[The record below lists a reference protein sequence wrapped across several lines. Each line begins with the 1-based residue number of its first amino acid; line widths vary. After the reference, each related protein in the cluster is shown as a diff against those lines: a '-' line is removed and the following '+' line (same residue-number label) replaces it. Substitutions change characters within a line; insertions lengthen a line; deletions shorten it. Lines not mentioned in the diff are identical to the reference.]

1 MREAVTVQVGGF
13 ANYVGS
19 HFWNFQDELL
29 GLADDPDADPVFK
42 NDALDMDVLY
52 RSGETHQGIP
62 TYCPRLVSVGSRG
75 SLGSLSS
82 SGNLSQTSAS
92 ADQLNVA
99 TWSGS
104 VTRSVSKPHGRNLFL
119 QSLVEEGQNP
129 STSNGASNS
138 QKSVEDKDLID
149 CLENSVNFWTD
160 YSKVQYH
167 PQSLYELHGS
177 WTDFDKFDN
186 YGSAQEVV
194 SDWSQIEEM
203 NERLRFFVEECDH
216 IQGIQ
221 FIVDDSGGFSSV
233 AAQFLENIADDYT
246 NTPVL
251 LYCVRD
257 PMTLGSSRRNQ
268 RESIMRALHD
278 AVSFSKLSSF
288 CNLMVPIGPP
298 SLSRSYMS
306 SYLYIQDEKPFHASA
321 VCAAAIHSIT
331 VPFRLQQTGPSSDLA
346 HSSGNLDIGELLH
359 ILSDQGR
366 QNMVTALDVA
376 MPAPSLTDRDAMGN
390 IEMKLHSLT
399 PEISDEDEDPYSVE
413 SLVVHGALD
422 KGGQRTSIS
431 QVKDSV
437 CSVYEARETK
447 PKFSHLSASLCPL
460 PVPLPFPSIFRGNI
474 GRHGEILSD
483 HAEES
488 QPKGSL
494 DIESIPM
501 AARLRSSSAVLPF
514 IERRSGSLQKHGVA
528 RGAIGS
534 LVLRDWGFGR
544 EEVEDMAEHLAKLL
558 GPFHP
563 EMDLTSDS
571 D

>member
-1 MREAVTVQVGGF
+1 MREVVTVQVGGF

-29 GLADDPDADPVFK
+29 GLADDPGADPVFK
-42 NDALDMDVLY
+42 TAALDMDVLY
-52 RSGETHQGIP
+52 RSGETHQGVP
-62 TYCPRLVSVGSRG
+62 TFCPRLVSVGPRG

-82 SGNLSQTSAS
+82 SGNLGQSSAA
-92 ADQLNVA
+92 ADQINVV
-99 TWSGS
+99 TWSGN

-119 QSLVEEGQNP
+119 QSLVEEAQSP
-129 STSNGASNS
+129 STSNDGNNS
-138 QKSVEDKDLID
+138 LKNVEDKNLIE
-149 CLENSVNFWTD
+149 CLENGVNFWTD

-186 YGSAQEVV
+186 YGSAQQVV
-194 SDWSQIEEM
+194 SEWSQIEEM

-257 PMTLGSSRRNQ
+257 PVTLGSSRNQ
-268 RESIMRALHD
+268 RESITRSLHD

-306 SYLYIQDEKPFHASA
+306 PFLHIQDEKPFHSSA
-321 VCAAAIHSIT
+321 ICAAAIHSVT
-331 VPFRLQQTGPSSDLA
+331 VPFRLQRMGPSSDLA
-346 HSSGNLDIGELLH
+346 HSSGYLDIGELVHL
-359 ILSDQGR
+359 LSDQGR
-366 QNMVTALDVA
+366 QNMVTTLDVA

-390 IEMKLHSLT
+390 IVMKLHSLT
-399 PEISDEDEDPYSVE
+399 PEISDQDEDPYSVE

-422 KGGQRTSIS
+422 RGGQRTSIS
-431 QVKDSV
+431 QVKDSI
-437 CSVYEARETK
+437 CSAYEGRETK
-447 PKFSHLSASLCPL
+447 PKFSHLAVSLCPL
-460 PVPLPFPSIFRGNI
+460 PIPLPFPSIFRSNI
-474 GRHGEILSD
+474 GRHGEILSN
-483 HAEES
+483 HPEGA

-501 AARLRSSSAVLPF
+501 VTRLRSSSVILPF

-534 LVLRDWGFGR
+534 QVLRDWGFGR
-544 EEVEDMAEHLAKLL
+544 EEVEDMGEHLAKLL
-558 GPFHP
+558 LPFHP

>member
-52 RSGETHQGIP
+52 RSGEMHQGIP
-62 TYCPRLVSVGSRG
+62 TYCPRLVVPWFFEFIR
-75 SLGSLSS
+75 
-82 SGNLSQTSAS
+82 
-92 ADQLNVA
+92 
-99 TWSGS
+99 SGS

-149 CLENSVNFWTD
+149 CLENGVNFWTD

-268 RESIMRALHD
+268 RVSIMRALHD

-331 VPFRLQQTGPSSDLA
+331 VPFRLQRTGPSSDLA

-413 SLVVHGALD
+413 SLVKYKELTIEICLHRWAKD
-422 KGGQRTSIS
+422 FHITSERL
-431 QVKDSV
+431 
-437 CSVYEARETK
+437 VYEARETK

>member
-19 HFWNFQDELL
+19 HFWNFQ
-29 GLADDPDADPVFK
+29 
-42 NDALDMDVLY
+42 
-52 RSGETHQGIP
+52 S
-62 TYCPRLVSVGSRG
+62 SRTTRWTWT
-75 SLGSLSS
+75 SS
-82 SGNLSQTSAS
+82 TAP
-92 ADQLNVA
+92 ARC
-99 TWSGS
+99 TS

-149 CLENSVNFWTD
+149 CLENGVNFWTD

-268 RESIMRALHD
+268 RVSIMRALHD

-331 VPFRLQQTGPSSDLA
+331 VPFRLQRTGPSSDLA

-413 SLVVHGALD
+413 SLVDFHI
-422 KGGQRTSIS
+422 TSERL
-431 QVKDSV
+431 
-437 CSVYEARETK
+437 VYEARETK